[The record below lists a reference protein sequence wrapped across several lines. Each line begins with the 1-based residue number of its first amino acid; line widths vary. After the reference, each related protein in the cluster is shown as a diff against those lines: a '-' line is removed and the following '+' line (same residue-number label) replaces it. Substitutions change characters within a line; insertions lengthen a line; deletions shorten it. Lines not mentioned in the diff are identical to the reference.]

1 MTKKS
6 ENSPEKRG
14 DRRGFIRGA
23 GVSAAVLGAGL
34 ATPAI
39 SQNLKEWTVVSAF
52 GKTGLLGRA
61 LRDICSAV
69 SSATDERLI
78 FRIYDAGQLVAP
90 YKVLDA
96 VSKGEAQMG
105 FGAPYYWE
113 TKVPALRFL
122 AAQPFG
128 MTGMELNAWLYHGD
142 GLQLTNRIYNA
153 LDVKFLPLGNTGNQM
168 GGWFNKAID
177 SADDLKGLR
186 FRMPG
191 LGGEILKSFGTE
203 VKSLPGSE
211 VQKNMTAGLLD
222 GTEWIGP
229 AADLA
234 AGFYK
239 LAKYYYYPGWHEPG
253 TLLDGM
259 INLGEWEGLTADDR
273 RIITRLSAASNYSL
287 LNRFSV
293 SNGYAMETLLS
304 AHRVD
309 LRAFPDNLLTVLRRR
324 TDEMLP
330 ELAHQEKAS
339 RVLYDEMLRFRNLQG
354 AWSHF
359 GDGSFVRARQL

>member
-1 MTKKS
+1 M
-6 ENSPEKRG
+6 KRKAG
-14 DRRGFIRGA
+14 NRRGFIRGA
-23 GVSAAVLGAGL
+23 GLSAAAVTAGL

-39 SQNLKEWTVVSAF
+39 SQNRKEWTVASAF

-61 LRDICSAV
+61 LRDFCSAV
-69 SSATDERLI
+69 SAATDERLI

-90 YKVLDA
+90 YQVLNA
-96 VSKGEAQMG
+96 ISKGEAQLG

-113 TKVPALRFL
+113 EKVPALRFL

-142 GLQLTNRIYNA
+142 GLRLTDRIYNA
-153 LDVKFLPLGNTGNQM
+153 MDVKFLPLGNTGNQM
-168 GGWFNKAID
+168 GGWFSKEIA
-177 SADDLKGLR
+177 SETDLEGLR

-191 LGGEILKSFGTE
+191 LGGEILKTFGAE
-203 VKSLPGSE
+203 IKNLPGSE
-211 VQKNMTAGLLD
+211 VQKNLTAGLLD

-259 INLGEWEGLTADDR
+259 INLKEWEALTAEDR
-273 RIITRLSAASNYSL
+273 RIITRLSAASNYDL

-293 SNGYAMETLLS
+293 SNGYAMETLLT
-304 AHRVD
+304 AHQVD
-309 LRAFPDNLLTVLRRR
+309 LRAFPDPLLSALRRR
-324 TDEMLP
+324 TDELLP
-330 ELAHQEKAS
+330 ELAHQDKAS

-354 AWSHF
+354 TWSHY

>member
-1 MTKKS
+1 MSKDPKS
-6 ENSPEKRG
+6 
-14 DRRGFIRGA
+14 RRGFIRGA
-23 GVSAAVLGAGL
+23 GLSAAAVTAGL

-39 SQNLKEWTVVSAF
+39 SQNRKEWTVASAF

-61 LRDICSAV
+61 LRDFCSAV
-69 SSATDERLI
+69 SAATDERLI

-90 YKVLDA
+90 FKVLDA

-113 TKVPALRFL
+113 ARVPALRFL

-128 MTGMELNAWLYHGD
+128 MTGMELNAWLYHAD
-142 GLQLTNRIYNA
+142 GLKLTDRIYNE

-168 GGWFNKAID
+168 GGWFNKTIETKE
-177 SADDLKGLR
+177 DLDGLR

-191 LGGEILKSFGTE
+191 LGGEILKSFGSKIE
-203 VKSLPGSE
+203 NLPGSE
-211 VQKNMTAGLLD
+211 VQKNMSAGLLD

-239 LAKYYYYPGWHEPG
+239 LAKHYYYPGWHEPG
-253 TLLDGM
+253 TLLDCM
-259 INLGEWEGLTADDR
+259 FNLQEWEALTAEDR
-273 RIITRLSAASNYSL
+273 RIISRLAMASNYRL
-287 LNRFSV
+287 LNEFSV
-293 SNGYAMETLLS
+293 SNGYAMETLLT

-309 LRAFPDNLLTVLRRR
+309 LRPFPDRLLIALRRR
-324 TDEMLP
+324 TDELLP
-330 ELAHQEKAS
+330 EIAHKEKAS
-339 RVLYDEMLRFRNLQG
+339 RIVYDEMLRFKNLQG
-354 AWSHF
+354 TWSHF
-359 GDGSFVRARQL
+359 GDGAFARARQL